1 MEFLGEMFAITA
13 ADKAIEKSNNEIR
26 YENFIPQAKKTTI
39 LTLIPNCQI
48 QKPGWFSDDV
58 YFVLYYYLVKKNVI
72 KKKTG
77 IVSMFTWS
85 RIFTI
90 NPDLIETSK
99 LKELINK
106 DSSDFPDQLK
116 CYTLDYEQLSTLL
129 KNYKYA
135 AVDELNLLTNKG
147 GRRKKNNKNKN
158 KTKKRNNI
166 RGKS

>member
-1 MEFLGEMFAITA
+1 
-13 ADKAIEKSNNEIR
+13 
-26 YENFIPQAKKTTI
+26 
-39 LTLIPNCQI
+39 
-48 QKPGWFSDDV
+48 
-58 YFVLYYYLVKKNVI
+58 
-72 KKKTG
+72 
-77 IVSMFTWS
+77 MFTWS

-116 CYTLDYEQLSTLL
+116 CYNIDYGQLSTFL

-147 GRRKKNNKNKN
+147 GRRKKNNKNK
-158 KTKKRNNI
+158 TKKR
-166 RGKS
+166 KSKRSNK